1 MLKKNIFKKNTQLM
15 VYKPLIIIIIF
26 FLLRFFGVQNLNSF
40 WFKKIFFFK
49 HKLHTSQILNFS
61 QYLLKCLDIYRNDL
75 KFFQSKIRSLRQSSW
90 GPHCSHQT
98 SFKTGQPNNAWITSS
113 TPTWQRSQVLFRIT
127 FLV

>member
-1 MLKKNIFKKNTQLM
+1 M

-49 HKLHTSQILNFS
+49 HKLHISQILNFS

-75 KFFQSKIRSLRQSSW
+75 KFFQSKIRLLRQSS
-90 GPHCSHQT
+90 
-98 SFKTGQPNNAWITSS
+98 
-113 TPTWQRSQVLFRIT
+113 
-127 FLV
+127 